1 MDAMNFAWATA
12 HPAASLPLVA
22 FAIDDDG
29 MLIWLNDRSDA
40 ATSFAKAFLLNHSG
54 VANDINGT
62 AKGYTASA
70 WTTVFAGADAAASFH
85 FSVSDSRVPNPFGT
99 STYASTYT

>member
-40 ATSFAKAFLLNHSG
+40 ATSFAKAFLLHHSG
-54 VANDINGT
+54 LGNDINGN
-62 AKGYTASA
+62 AQGYTASGL
-70 WTTVFAGADAAASFH
+70 TPVFAGADAAAYFH
-85 FSVSDSRVPNPFGT
+85 VAVGESPLPDLVGISQYGAVF
-99 STYASTYT
+99 